1 MELVIYPNPCNFTK
15 TYNSTLKIL
24 LPQIADVYIYNIQ
37 GYKVFE
43 ALQVT
48 GRIEWDGKNREGEDT
63 APGVY
68 FYIIEMSGERYRGR
82 ILTAR

>member
-15 TYNSTLKIL
+15 TFNKTLKIL
-24 LPQIADVYIYNIQ
+24 LPRQADVYIYNIQ
-37 GYKVFE
+37 GFKVFE
-43 ALQVT
+43 ALGVS
-48 GRIEWDGKNREGEDT
+48 GRIEWDGKNREGENT

-68 FYIIEMSGERYRGR
+68 LYIVDMSGERYRGR